1 MRRATGA
8 GWRRTAGRA
17 RPGAQLEPKK
27 DINAKLG
34 EGRSTDALDSI
45 ALTVALEFP
54 MLIDDGA
61 RERMLERRRRYE
73 ENPFE
78 LALLE
83 GAADLTMRFSGN
95 PSALRTALADT
106 GGDKKRFVTRSALV
120 LRSLGDRVRARRQG
134 AGAAKTVQELI
145 DRDEDRGAAQPGV
158 ELSVEE
164 GVGPAVN
171 KAHDRGAAHVP
182 AQLLFR

>member
-1 MRRATGA
+1 MRRATRA

-17 RPGAQLEPKK
+17 RPGAQLKPKK

-61 RERMLERRRRYE
+61 RERMLERRRQYE

-78 LALLE
+78 LAL
-83 GAADLTMRFSGN
+83 
-95 PSALRTALADT
+95 
-106 GGDKKRFVTRSALV
+106 
-120 LRSLGDRVRARRQG
+120 RV
-134 AGAAKTVQELI
+134 
-145 DRDEDRGAAQPGV
+145 
-158 ELSVEE
+158 
-164 GVGPAVN
+164 
-171 KAHDRGAAHVP
+171 
-182 AQLLFR
+182 